1 MRTTRF
7 DTAPGRPLWLTT
19 LADIS
24 LLLVGF
30 FVFLQAA
37 QAVDRQALTAGIRAG
52 FDAEPIPMTLE
63 RAMVDGFAPGSAA
76 LPGGTANTI
85 DFVREAAADHRIAVT
100 LTGGTDSP
108 GSDRDVDPATGSA
121 AILATDR
128 ARAVAA
134 LLVREG
140 AVTPAQIAFAT
151 PGTGGRGVHIDLGFA
166 GDRQAVADRQAPVAV
181 STGADR

>member
-1 MRTTRF
+1 MMRMTRF

-37 QAVDRQALTAGIRAG
+37 QAVDRRALTAGIRAG

-63 RAMVDGFAPGSAA
+63 RAVVDGFAPGSAA
-76 LPGGTANTI
+76 LPRGTANTV
-85 DFVREAAADHRIAVT
+85 DFVREAAADRRIAVT
-100 LTGGTDSP
+100 LTGGTD
-108 GSDRDVDPATGSA
+108 GDVDPTTGSA
-121 AILATDR
+121 AILAADR

-134 LLVREG
+134 LLVHEG
-140 AVTPAQIAFAT
+140 AVTPTQIAFAP
-151 PGTGGRGVHIDLGFA
+151 PGIGGRGVHIDLGFA
-166 GDRQAVADRQAPVAV
+166 GDRQAVADRQAPVAA
-181 STGADR
+181 SNGADR

>member
-1 MRTTRF
+1 MRTNRF

-19 LADIS
+19 LADLS

-37 QAVDRQALTAGIRAG
+37 QAVDKRALTAGIRAG
-52 FDAEPIPMTLE
+52 FDAQPIPMTVD
-63 RAMVDGFAPGSAA
+63 RAVIDGFATGSAA
-76 LPGGTANTI
+76 LPGGTAASVE
-85 DFVREAAADHRIAVT
+85 FVRGAAADRRIAVT
-100 LTGGTDSP
+100 LTGGTA
-108 GSDRDVDPATGSA
+108 GDVDPTTGSA

-140 AVTPAQIAFAT
+140 AATPAQIAFAP
-151 PGTGGRGVHIDLGFA
+151 PGTGGRGVFIDLGFA
-166 GDRQAVADRQAPVAV
+166 GERQAVADRQAPLAAPADGAV
-181 STGADR
+181 Q